1 MKNKFISFAGLVFL
15 TVITLVLPLSVALAQ
30 AVPSCPEG
38 TYCALSTIPGIT
50 ETGKPADPTFII
62 TNIYGISIG
71 IAAILAIGMIIWA
84 GVQYATTEAISGK
97 SEAKK
102 HWQGAIF
109 GLLLLLGSYLIL
121 KTINV
126 DLVNQDLSLG
136 NPIGC
141 VEEIS
146 GKRVPCGGGSE
157 DASLNAARAQLQAV
171 RAQSEQTRINLEAA
185 NKLAADKQAELDAAK
200 NDPNFTGD
208 LAQLQSDADNALIAR
223 STEEKNH
230 IRLNGLAAIGNSII
244 GQSTAF
250 ENAAKKSS
258 IADMVRESESF
269 KTNVAQNIVTMS
281 NLKTQQVPVYNSEE
295 IANIQQQYS
304 LQIQYM
310 DSYIE
315 WTNTVVQTGK
325 EPYPKPVKPV
335 FQLTPQAPK

>member
-1 MKNKFISFAGLVFL
+1 MKNKFITFIGF
-15 TVITLVLPLSVALAQ
+15 TFITFITLALPFFAAHAQ
-30 AVPSCPEG
+30 AVPTCPEG

-50 ETGKPADPTFII
+50 QTGKPADPTFII

-84 GVQYATTEAISGK
+84 GIQYATTEAISGK

-102 HWQGAIF
+102 HWQGAVF

-146 GKRVPCGGGSE
+146 GKRVPCGGGAE
-157 DASLNAARAQLQAV
+157 DAALNAARAQVQAV
-171 RAQSEQTRINLEAA
+171 RAQSEQTRINLEKA
-185 NKLAADKQAELDAAK
+185 KDLAAAKQIELDNAK
-200 NDPNFTGD
+200 NDPSFTGD
-208 LAQLQSDADNALIAR
+208 LDLLQAEANNAQVAKNA
-223 STEEKNH
+223 EEKNFL
-230 IRLNGLAAIGNSII
+230 RLNGLAAIGNNII

-258 IADMVRESESF
+258 ITDMAAATESF
-269 KTNVAQNIVTMS
+269 KTNVAQNIVAMS
-281 NLKTQQVPVYNSEE
+281 NLKTPQGDAFTPEE

-310 DSYIE
+310 DSYTE
-315 WTNTVVQTGK
+315 WTSILMQTGK
-325 EPYPKPVKPV
+325 EPYAKPVKPV